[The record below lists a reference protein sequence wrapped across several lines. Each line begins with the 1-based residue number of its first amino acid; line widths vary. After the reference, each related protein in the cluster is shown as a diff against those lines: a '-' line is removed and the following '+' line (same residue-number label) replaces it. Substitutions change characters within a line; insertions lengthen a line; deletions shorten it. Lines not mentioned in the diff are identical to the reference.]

1 MPRRVN
7 PDSSEDSLNIF
18 QAFTDLM
25 SNAFMIISFL
35 LLISLLQSILF
46 KQGLEV
52 ANEKLK
58 STAPISR
65 LQLEILNR
73 ELQAANEK
81 LKSYAPIIIDEKSG
95 QFQFPSGRAEVT
107 SDLQKYIETEIIP
120 EIENA
125 TRQGNID
132 FIQVI
137 GHTDGQATRSSS
149 NLDIGLTTVATGS
162 QTISSL
168 KAGSNAD
175 LGLMR
180 AVAVVQ
186 LLQRTQGFEQVKFRA
201 YSAAQLYLPS
211 GKLATSNQSADDSRR
226 RIEIRFIP
234 QGQKK

>member
-1 MPRRVN
+1 MTRRL
-7 PDSSEDSLNIF
+7 DRDTQEDSLNIF

-25 SNAFMIISFL
+25 SNAFMVISFF
-35 LLISLLQSILF
+35 LLISLLQAMMLNREL
-46 KQGLEV
+46 QV

-58 STAPISR
+58 SA
-65 LQLEILNR
+65 
-73 ELQAANEK
+73 
-81 LKSYAPIIIDEKSG
+81 APIIIDEKSG
-95 QFQFPSGRAEVT
+95 KFKFPSGRAEVT
-107 SDLQKYIETEIIP
+107 PDLQEYIKTEIIP
-120 EIENA
+120 EINKA
-125 TRQGNID
+125 MKQGNID

-137 GHTDGQATRSSS
+137 GHTDGQATKSSS
-149 NLDIGLTTVATGS
+149 NLDVGLTTAATGS

-211 GKLATSNQSADDSRR
+211 GNLAASNQSADDSRR

>member
-1 MPRRVN
+1 MTRRI
-7 PDSSEDSLNIF
+7 DRDTQEDSLNIF

-25 SNAFMIISFL
+25 SNAFMVISFF
-35 LLISLLQSILF
+35 LLISLLQ
-46 KQGLEV
+46 
-52 ANEKLK
+52 AMM
-58 STAPISR
+58 
-65 LQLEILNR
+65 LNR

-81 LKSYAPIIIDEKSG
+81 LKSAAPIIIDEKSG
-95 QFQFPSGRAEVT
+95 KFKFPSGRAEVT
-107 SDLQKYIETEIIP
+107 SDLQEYIKTEIIP
-120 EIENA
+120 EIKKA
-125 TRQGNID
+125 TKQGNID

-137 GHTDGQATRSSS
+137 GHTDGQATKSLS
-149 NLDIGLTTVATGS
+149 NLDVGLTTAATGS
-162 QTISSL
+162 QTIGSL

-211 GKLATSNQSADDSRR
+211 GNLATLNQSADDSRR